1 LASGSGP
8 DLRSSLPVSYDG
20 LGRQVPSL
28 RAKGITTWSGDEK
41 AKTKEK
47 HLMPLLSLNSI
58 RRAVLSS
65 LIPALFVVI
74 PTLILSQTTV
84 SPTAPTASEDP
95 AVIDQIWQRAS
106 AKYDTPRVTILNEV
120 DSVGHQ
126 GPFRPD
132 WESLQKYEAP
142 EWYKDAKFGIFINW
156 GVYSVPAFGNEW
168 YPRNMYREGS
178 EEYKHHIA
186 TYGPQDTFGYKD
198 FVPMFKAEHFNPAT
212 WAKLFKE
219 AGAKYVVPVAEHHD
233 GFAMYDSGLSDWTAA
248 KMGPQ
253 RDVIGELA
261 KAVRAEGLHFGTSSH
276 RVEHNFFL
284 GVGRAIPSDVNNPKY
299 AAFYGP
305 AHNWLENERGTPL
318 SNDFTFVSSA
328 WADDWLAR
336 SSEIVVKYHPDIM
349 YFDWWVGQ
357 PSIRPNLARFAAF
370 YYNASLKYGDHVG
383 VINYKD
389 YALQEHSAVLDLERG
404 QLGDI
409 RPLYWQTDTSISNK
423 SWGYIKNDTFK
434 SPQFVVQQLIDIVSK
449 NGNLLLNIGPRSD
462 GTIPDEVQQVLRDVG
477 SWLAVN
483 GDAIYGTRPWKA
495 YGEGPT
501 KVAAGSFHDT
511 DTANYIAA
519 DFRFTTKG
527 NNLYAIELGWPA
539 SGEAVIQTLAT
550 AVDGQK
556 VESVALLGSDAKLQF
571 RQQPDGLHIH
581 LPAQPPGKYA
591 YVFRVLFGNAAQ
603 R

>member
-1 LASGSGP
+1 MA
-8 DLRSSLPVSYDG
+8 
-20 LGRQVPSL
+20 
-28 RAKGITTWSGDEK
+28 
-41 AKTKEK
+41 
-47 HLMPLLSLNSI
+47 LLTFRSI
-58 RRAVLSS
+58 RRFA
-65 LIPALFVVI
+65 PGALAL
-74 PTLILSQTTV
+74 TLFAALPSQIYSQA
-84 SPTAPTASEDP
+84 SPTAPTASQDP
-95 AVIDQIWQRAS
+95 NLIDQIWQKAS
-106 AKYDTPRVTILNEV
+106 AKYDAPRATILKEV
-120 DSVGHQ
+120 DAVGHQ

-142 EWYKDAKFGIFINW
+142 EWYKDAKFGIFIHW
-156 GVYSVPAFGNEW
+156 GVYSVPAFGSEW
-168 YPRNMYREGS
+168 YPREMYREGS
-178 EEYKHHIA
+178 EVYKHHIA
-186 TYGPQDTFGYKD
+186 TYGPQDKFGYKD
-198 FVPMFKAEHFNPAT
+198 FVPMFKAERFDPAA

-219 AGAKYVVPVAEHHD
+219 SGAKYVVPVAEHHD

-248 KMGPQ
+248 KMGPH
-253 RDVIGELA
+253 RDVIGDLA
-261 KAVRAEGLHFGTSSH
+261 KAVRAEGLHFGASSH

-284 GVGRAIPSDVNNPKY
+284 GVGRTFPSDINDPQY

-305 AHNWLENERGTPL
+305 AHNWLENKNRTPL
-318 SNDFTFVSSA
+318 SNDFTYVSQA

-336 SSEIVVKYHPDIM
+336 SSEIVEKYHPDIM
-349 YFDWWVGQ
+349 YFDWWIGQ
-357 PSIRPNLARFAAF
+357 PYVRPNLTRFAAF

-423 SWGYIKNDTFK
+423 SWGNIKDDTFK
-434 SPQFVVQQLIDIVSK
+434 SPQFVIHQLADIVSK

-462 GTIPDEVQQVLRDVG
+462 GTIPEEVQQVLRDVG

-483 GDAIYGTRPWKA
+483 GDAIYGTRPWKI

-511 DTANYIAA
+511 DTATYTAE

-539 SGEAVIQTLAT
+539 SGEAVIQSLGSTVGA
-550 AVDGQK
+550 QK
-556 VESVALLGSDAKLQF
+556 IASVALLGSAGNLQF
-571 RQQPDGLHIH
+571 RQQPDGLHIQI
-581 LPAQPPGKYA
+581 PAQAPGKYA
-591 YVFRVLFGNAAQ
+591 YAFRLTFGN
-603 R
+603 